1 MFRPDKIRIDY
12 GALRGD
18 ARCRISTTSAPV
30 LQWSVLPDET
40 AKVQS
45 AYRIQ
50 VTASGHLLWDTGW
63 TESAEQFVRYQGN
76 ALPVGERIEIEI
88 RIKDQVGRESLP
100 ANDFFYFGQVADWK
114 AAWIA
119 SSEDIHR
126 KTVYFCNDFILE
138 REPEDAYLL
147 ICGLGYH
154 KVFLNETP
162 LDFSLLDP
170 AYSDYT
176 KTCYYAMIPELAS
189 HLSKGRN
196 TIRCAVGEGWRRLDS
211 SFIQKHLGMRRMR
224 FEGTPQLSA
233 ILFVKIEGTWSRC
246 ITTDSSWNWT
256 SGPLVSN
263 NLYDGIVYDA
273 RLPFSPQKQV
283 RLVPAPGG
291 KMCVQSLEPI
301 RKKEAWRPLSV
312 LLLRND
318 TYLVDFGQNT
328 AGFAALRLPS
338 HTESGQKITVAYA
351 ELLNENGDLFTE
363 PLREAKATDTYIC
376 SGEEAGKPIWEPD
389 FTYHGFRY
397 IRVSGYGEPLTAEDL
412 TAYSIYTDIEKAQN
426 YFTCGSALV
435 NQIHRN
441 AVLCEKSNLHSIMTD
456 CPQRDERMGWMN
468 DATVRFEATP
478 FNFEIGR
485 LFPKVIRDILDV
497 QDPDGSITCTAPFVI
512 GARPADPVC
521 SSFLIAGLEALL
533 HTGNTEII
541 REAYEGFRA
550 WEDCLLAHSEAYIVN
565 YSYYGDWAAPA
576 YACEGED
583 GAVSAVTPGIL
594 MSTGYS
600 YYNCTLLE
608 KFARLLGKE
617 EDVNYYYE
625 LSGKI
630 RAAFLQKWFNPE
642 SGKIATGSQACQVF
656 PLWLGLIPDESTTS
670 AVNVLIQDLLRRDY
684 QITTG
689 NLCTRYL
696 FDVLAKYGHI
706 DDAWEIITREDYPS
720 FGYMIQNEATTIWE
734 RFELKKNPGMNS
746 HNHPMYGAV
755 DYWFYAYLC
764 GIHPDSPGWKTFTVR
779 PYFPRKLLSAHAQV
793 ETPLGTVTVKWLK
806 QYGKTQLYVA
816 VPFGATA
823 RVDFNGKVKTVTCG
837 FHHFSS

>member
-720 FGYMIQNEATTIWE
+720 FGYCLLYT
-734 RFELKKNPGMNS
+734 
-746 HNHPMYGAV
+746 
-755 DYWFYAYLC
+755 
-764 GIHPDSPGWKTFTVR
+764 SPS
-779 PYFPRKLLSAHAQV
+779 PR
-793 ETPLGTVTVKWLK
+793 
-806 QYGKTQLYVA
+806 
-816 VPFGATA
+816 
-823 RVDFNGKVKTVTCG
+823 D
-837 FHHFSS
+837 